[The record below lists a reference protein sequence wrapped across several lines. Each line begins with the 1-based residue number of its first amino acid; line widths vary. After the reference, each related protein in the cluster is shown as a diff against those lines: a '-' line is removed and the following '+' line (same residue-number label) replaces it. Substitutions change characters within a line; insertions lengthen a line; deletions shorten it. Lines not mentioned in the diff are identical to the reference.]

1 MISSTTTMSFFTRCR
16 INRRVT
22 MTETPKAVEL
32 PEGFLYH
39 EDFLDQSEETRILDV
54 IPSLEFESFQYKGFT
69 AKRRVIAWGWS
80 YDFNKNELSKGKEI
94 PEFLLPVRERAA
106 GLAGVAREEL
116 EEALLTEY
124 PPGAPINWHRDLP
137 MFEIVV
143 GISLL
148 SSCTMK
154 LKSFK
159 KDAKAVSLVL
169 MPRSI
174 YVMRGA
180 ARWQYQHSILP
191 VKQLRYSITFRTL
204 RK

>member
-1 MISSTTTMSFFTRCR
+1 
-16 INRRVT
+16 
-22 MTETPKAVEL
+22 MTDKPVPPNL

-39 EDFLDQSEETRILDV
+39 EEFLDQSEEGKL
-54 IPSLEFESFQYKGFT
+54 LEVFSGLRFETFEYRGFT

-80 YDFNKNELSKGKEI
+80 YDFNTNELSKAKEI
-94 PEFLLPVRERAA
+94 PKFLLPVRDRAA
-106 GLAGVAREEL
+106 QIAGIGPEEL
-116 EEALLTEY
+116 VEALLTEY

-154 LKSFK
+154 FKSFK
-159 KDAKAVSLVL
+159 KDAKAVPIVL
-169 MPRSI
+169 MPRSL

-180 ARWQYQHSILP
+180 ARWQYQHAIQA
-191 VKQLRYSITFRTL
+191 VKQLRYSITFRSL
-204 RK
+204 KK